1 MPTRPRMMICGAGL
15 LLCASWAAA
24 QAPTTQPALDPKVDK
39 ILTRLER
46 RSVEDLRA
54 RVAWRQRY
62 LIDEEEDALTKKGE
76 IWYQDHEPVARF
88 VIHFTERIAGG
99 RKDKLDERHLF
110 DGCWY
115 VELQSRTKTLTR
127 REVRRPT
134 DRGDPYKVGEGVFP
148 LPFGQKK
155 EHILREFD
163 VELVERHKDDP
174 EETDHIRLTPRGDT
188 RTGELYKRLDF
199 WVQREGPLA
208 GLPMVVRVA
217 KKDGTGRVN
226 SYITIS
232 FADARLN
239 TGFSSSVFELKCPP
253 GYEEIV
259 ERLEPIPPPRDP
271 QDEGN

>member
-1 MPTRPRMMICGAGL
+1 MWTRPPVVFCVTCL
-15 LLCASWAAA
+15 LSCAAA
-24 QAPTTQPALDPKVDK
+24 AWGQSATTQPKLDPAVDK
-39 ILTRLER
+39 ILTRLEQR
-46 RSVEDLRA
+46 TVEDLRA

-62 LIDEEEDALTKKGE
+62 LIDEEEDALTKMGE
-76 IWYQDHEPVARF
+76 IWYQDQEPVARF
-88 VIHFTERIAGG
+88 IIHFDERIASG

-155 EHILREFD
+155 EDIVREFKVD
-163 VELVERHKDDP
+163 LVERHKDDP
-174 EETDHIRLTPRGDT
+174 EGTDHIRLTPRDDT
-188 RTGELYKRLDF
+188 RTGKMYKRLDF
-199 WVQREGPLA
+199 WIQRAGPLA
-208 GLPMVVRVA
+208 GLPLAVRVA

-239 TGFSSSVFELKCPP
+239 TGISDSVFELKCPP

-259 ERLEPIPPPRDP
+259 ERLEPIPPPRNR